1 MRSGQWESKL
11 GAEGWSWELGT
22 KKRKDPKYSTN
33 YIISTPKKTTKHLK
47 VERNLKT
54 TTGAYERRCGIWD
67 KVFKN
72 GPSKICGR
80 LGPFLNTLSHM
91 SFRHVLKKYQFWAW
105 YWSFS
110 NSNLFEPKVTL
121 YGSCEIPKTESWSV
135 NLF

>member
-1 MRSGQWESKL
+1 MRPGQWESKL
-11 GAEGWSWELGT
+11 GAEGWSRELGT

-33 YIISTPKKTTKHLK
+33 YMISTPKKTTKHLK
-47 VERNLKT
+47 VKRKT

-72 GPSKICGR
+72 WPSKICGK

-91 SFRHVLKKYQFWAW
+91 SLTHVLKKYQFWAW
-105 YWSFS
+105 YWSFW